1 MMMHKMINNIIN
13 KTGMMKTG
21 MTGMMTPEKMQEL
34 KRIAQELRRQ
44 SVLMTHQAGSGHP
57 GGSLSQAEILTALYF
72 FRMKHNPKNPQDPQR
87 DICILSKGHCCPSFY
102 AVLAEAGYFPKEEL
116 MSFRSMGSRLQG
128 HVYAEVPGVEL
139 STGSL
144 GQGLSVGAGMA
155 LSFKIDKKPNRVF
168 VLLGDGEMQE
178 GSVWE
183 AVMFAGRHQLNNL
196 TAIVDFNGVQQEGF
210 TNVILDMNT
219 QERPLA
225 KKFAEFGW
233 HAIEING
240 NNMEEVVDA
249 LRKVTSLKPLVI
261 ISHTKKGA
269 GVSFMELNKA
279 FHGKAPNDEE
289 LKQALEE
296 IKQKGAQKEVNRL

>member
-1 MMMHKMINNIIN
+1 
-13 KTGMMKTG
+13 
-21 MTGMMTPEKMQEL
+21 
-34 KRIAQELRRQ
+34 
-44 SVLMTHQAGSGHP
+44 
-57 GGSLSQAEILTALYF
+57 
-72 FRMKHNPKNPQDPQR
+72 
-87 DICILSKGHCCPSFY
+87 
-102 AVLAEAGYFPKEEL
+102 

-155 LSFKIDKKPNRVF
+155 LSFKIDKKANHVF

-183 AVMFAGRHQLNNL
+183 AIMFAGRHQLNNL

-210 TNVILDMNT
+210 TNEISDINT
-219 QERPLA
+219 EERPLA
-225 KKFAEFGW
+225 KKFTEFGW

-240 NNMEEVVDA
+240 NSMEEVVDA
-249 LRKVTSLKPLVI
+249 LRKVTSFKPLAI

-296 IKQKGAQKEVNRL
+296 IKKAGIEKIGMKTGAEAGVDIL